1 MKKIIAGLVSVF
13 IFISGAAFSMPRTEN
28 FHGVKGSVTDAVTGK
43 PVEFVTVALM
53 DGAGRV
59 FAGSVTDSAGVYF
72 MRIPKGDDSM
82 AGDRLVFSLLG
93 YEERSFLLAD
103 LDTEAG
109 KGLPEDAPLTGE
121 DAAPVCAVSGGVMEL
136 GPVYLKE
143 DARMLSSARAR
154 AG

>member
-1 MKKIIAGLVSVF
+1 MKKIVAGLVSLF
-13 IFISGAAFSMPRTEN
+13 IFVAGVAFSMPGTGD
-28 FHGVKGSVTDAVTGK
+28 FHCVKGSVADAVTGQ

-53 DGAGRV
+53 DRDGRV
-59 FAGSVTDSAGVYF
+59 SVGAITDSAGVYF
-72 MRIPKGDDSM
+72 MRIPKGNDSM

-136 GPVYLKE
+136 GRLTHPE
-143 DARMLSSARAR
+143 RF
-154 AG
+154 G